1 MRELNVLD
9 KYGDTFPLILSDMKR
24 YNNRIKIKSESIA
37 EHSFYVAYNILKI
50 GYDYG
55 LPNEVINE
63 AVAMAI
69 VHDFPESFTS
79 DLPHDCKQQN
89 PDLREI
95 LTDIELD
102 FLHKDMPELYD
113 RYEQLIRGDSLATLL
128 VELSDAISVLQYCN
142 REITLGNTTEDMK
155 IIHNEACN
163 RVTRLFIDLEKG
175 IEKDAEK

>member
-1 MRELNVLD
+1 MRVLNILD
-9 KYGDTFPLILSDMKR
+9 KYGDTFPLILADMNR
-24 YNNRIKIKSESIA
+24 YNNRIRIKNESIA
-37 EHSFYVAYNILKI
+37 EHSFFVAYNILKI

-55 LPNEVINE
+55 IPNNVVNE
-63 AVAMAI
+63 AVSMAI
-69 VHDFPESFTS
+69 AHDFPESFTS

-89 PDLREI
+89 PALREI

-102 FLHKDMPELYD
+102 FLKKDMPELYD
-113 RYEQLIRGDSLATLL
+113 RYDKLLKGDSLAALL

-142 REITLGNTTEDMK
+142 RELALGNTTEDMK

-175 IEKDAEK
+175 IEKNAE